1 MGSSKLRIFYFSPTG
16 GGAAVANAV
25 AKDGGELFDF
35 TLPENRKIPPQ
46 ICSADENLFVFPV
59 YNRGVPE
66 ICAQYVRNLKGNG
79 SFADV
84 ICIYGGVTKGKCL
97 PQAAKLL
104 SDCGFVPRKGACV
117 PAPHCYCKRQINALT
132 PERLDLIRDFMKGK
146 VHLSPI
152 SSEKKCADL
161 SVQRAMKR
169 VTGRCIVDHSLCN
182 GCGKCR
188 EVCPSGAA
196 DATSTDDALCILCGA
211 CVKKCP
217 QGARRIKFYTPFP
230 SLFVNANCKERKD
243 EFFCFSDGGT
253 R

>member
-1 MGSSKLRIFYFSPTG
+1 M
-16 GGAAVANAV
+16 ANAV
-25 AKDGGELFDF
+25 AKDDGELFDV

-46 ICSADENLFVFPV
+46 ICSAEENLFVFPV

-66 ICAQYVRNLKGNG
+66 ICAQYVRSLKGNG

-84 ICIYGGVTKGKCL
+84 ICVYGGVTKGNCL
-97 PQAAKLL
+97 PHAAKLL

-117 PAPHCYCKRQINALT
+117 AAPHFYCKRQINALT
-132 PERLDLIRDFMKGK
+132 AERLGRISDFVKGK
-146 VHLSPI
+146 IPLSPI
-152 SSEKKCADL
+152 APAENYADPTA
-161 SVQRAMKR
+161 QRSMKR
-169 VTGRCIVDHSLCN
+169 VTGRCVVDLSLCN

-188 EVCPSGAA
+188 EVCPSEAA
-196 DATSTDDALCILCGA
+196 DATDTDDALCILCGA

-217 QGARRIKFYTPFP
+217 QGARRIKFFTPFP